1 VHPILAETRRLIA
14 YCAAAIPLAVVL
26 TALLAR
32 GPEGFPLVPAAGL
45 AAPLAFAL
53 LGLLLPVWYVCRT
66 LPVGDTSFNRLLA
79 THGAGAVV
87 TSLLWTWTGLP
98 LARVLTAVLDA
109 PDLVPRYRPHLPAL
123 LATGTGLYLLS
134 ASFYYVLLAVEGRR
148 RAEKQSL
155 ELAVLAREAELRALK
170 AQVHPHFL
178 FNSLNSISALTASD
192 PARARE
198 MCILLAEF
206 FRRSL
211 ALGDRP
217 SVSLE
222 EELAVA
228 RTYLAIERMRFG
240 ARLAFEEKVD
250 DAGRAC
256 RLPPL
261 LLQPL
266 VENAIRHG
274 IATCTDGGVL
284 RLEASRDGDS
294 LRVLVENPFDPE
306 SPSRKGVGLGLSNV
320 RQRLK
325 ARYGEEAQLSA
336 ERSPD
341 RFRVTLSLPAE
352 LEA

>member
-1 VHPILAETRRLIA
+1 VHPILADRRRFLA
-14 YCAAAIPLAVVL
+14 YVAATLPLAAVV

-32 GPEGFPLVPAAGL
+32 GPNGLSLSVAAGL
-45 AAPLAFAL
+45 ALPLAVAGL
-53 LGLLLPVWYVCRT
+53 ALLLPVWYVCRT
-66 LPVGDTSFNRLLA
+66 LPVGDTAFPRLVA
-79 THGAGAVV
+79 THGGGALF
-87 TSLLWTWTGLP
+87 TGLLWAYAGLP
-98 LARVLTAVLDA
+98 IARLLSAILAVPDLARL
-109 PDLVPRYRPHLPAL
+109 YRPHAPTLVPGGL
-123 LATGTGLYLLS
+123 VLYLLS
-134 ASFYYVLLAVEGRR
+134 ASFYYVLLAVEARR

-155 ELAVLAREAELRALK
+155 ELAVLAREAELKALK

-178 FNSLNSISALTASD
+178 FNSLNSISALTATD
-192 PARARE
+192 PAGARE

-206 FRRSL
+206 FRKSL

-228 RTYLAIERMRFG
+228 RTYLAIEGMRFG
-240 ARLAFEEKVD
+240 ARLAIEEKVD
-250 DAGRAC
+250 EAGKAC

-274 IATCTDGGVL
+274 IATRTEGGVV
-284 RLEASRDGDS
+284 RLEATTDGRR
-294 LRVLVENPFDPE
+294 LRLLVENPFDAE
-306 SPSRKGVGLGLSNV
+306 SPSRKGVGLGLANV
-320 RQRLK
+320 RQRLQ
-325 ARYGEEAQLSA
+325 ARYGEGARLDA

-352 LEA
+352 VEA